1 LSFDL
6 VDDELSVAFLFSHF
20 GGVGAPEELA
30 LKELKKIY
38 KNILRLFLL

>member
-1 LSFDL
+1 MSSDL

-30 LKELKKIY
+30 LEELKKKY
-38 KNILRLFLL
+38 YDCNLQLS